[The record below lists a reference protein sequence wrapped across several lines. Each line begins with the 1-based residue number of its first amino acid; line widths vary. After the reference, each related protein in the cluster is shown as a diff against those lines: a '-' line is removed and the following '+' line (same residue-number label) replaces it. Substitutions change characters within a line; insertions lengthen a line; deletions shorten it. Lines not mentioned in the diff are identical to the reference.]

1 MTMIGT
7 ALLWFG
13 WFGFNA
19 GSALAA
25 NELAGSAFVT
35 THMAAATAM
44 LAWLLFEW
52 KFHGKPTTL
61 GAASGAVAGLVAI
74 TPAAGFVGVIPSVLI
89 GLGAGIFCYLGVSLK
104 SPTRRGGGGGG
115 GPPPLAVYD
124 DSLDV
129 VGIHGVGGIWGALA
143 TGLFATKAVNAAGA
157 DGLFYGNPGQL
168 WVQFVSV
175 VATLAFS
182 FIVTYALLKIV
193 GAITPLR
200 VTEEE
205 EEAGLDVSQ
214 HSESAYQA

>member
-1 MTMIGT
+1 FSGGAGT
-7 ALLWFG
+7 A
-13 WFGFNA
+13 
-19 GSALAA
+19 
-25 NELAGSAFVT
+25 E
-35 THMAAATAM
+35 
-44 LAWLLFEW
+44 
-52 KFHGKPTTL
+52 
-61 GAASGAVAGLVAI
+61 GASSIFL
-74 TPAAGFVGVIPSVLI
+74 
-89 GLGAGIFCYLGVSLK
+89 GLGAGIFCYFGVSLK
-104 SPTRRGGGGGG
+104 SRFG
-115 GPPPLAVYD
+115 YD

-129 VGIHGVGGIWGALA
+129 VGIHGIGGIWGALA

-168 WVQFVSV
+168 WIQFVSV